1 MTILQGVIKTINHI
15 KVHTLNSYLFLL
27 LCEEMDAEH
36 TCLLFYREVRCL
48 SKARHVARVFELQET
63 LQRFLLEKVTT
74 SSTFQRHRV
83 RHRTCLLL

>member
-1 MTILQGVIKTINHI
+1 MSPELTTILQDVIKTINHI
-15 KVHTLNSYLFLL
+15 KVHALNSYLLLL

-74 SSTFQRHRV
+74 GSTFQ
-83 RHRTCLLL
+83 